1 MRRLCERPGC
11 SQPSEVIFGIDADR
25 LVVWFEGLDGNI
37 EGRAGMLC
45 RRHAESMVVPNG
57 WTLDDRRT
65 AAPPLFATRTAPS
78 AAPPRPARKP
88 RRVSKATGAAEPS
101 PTDTAEPAPSGDGPS
116 QLSLD
121 MSAGASAEPPAAPT
135 SPGVGPTDETA
146 PLWQP
151 KFDQSDDL
159 GGLLT
164 AHSPLLSRAFK
175 LEAGDDDTGQG
186 DDAEEAADS

>member
-1 MRRLCERPGC
+1 MYCSTVAVPPKMRLRGQCW
-11 SQPSEVIFGIDADR
+11 S
-25 LVVWFEGLDGNI
+25 
-37 EGRAGMLC
+37 
-45 RRHAESMVVPNG
+45 
-57 WTLDDRRT
+57 T
-65 AAPPLFATRTAPS
+65 
-78 AAPPRPARKP
+78 
-88 RRVSKATGAAEPS
+88 
-101 PTDTAEPAPSGDGPS
+101 
-116 QLSLD
+116 
-121 MSAGASAEPPAAPT
+121 AAPT

-175 LEAGDDDTGQG
+175 LEAGDDDAGQG